1 MLAEIACF
9 VNRLVSR
16 YYSNTPQNTE
26 EEPALE
32 KRQGLGTPKFH
43 IRGWA
48 IRQFWPCLLRYRQLS
63 RYDHFTDVATGEKG
77 RGGQPY

>member
-1 MLAEIACF
+1 MLAEIAGF

-26 EEPALE
+26 EEPTLE
-32 KRQGLGTPKFH
+32 KHQGRRTQKFQ

-48 IRQFWPCLLRYRQLS
+48 TRQVGFELVLHRPMRPPR
-63 RYDHFTDVATGEKG
+63 FPGTG
-77 RGGQPY
+77 RFD